1 MMNQMFV
8 KNEAPVE
15 KQANKLLL
23 QVNNQ
28 MIIVEDSEALADILG
43 ILKLKLLKLN
53 LFFFIFQLNKKSPL

>member
-1 MMNQMFV
+1 MNQMFV
-8 KNEAPVE
+8 KSEAPVE

-43 ILKLKLLKLN
+43 ILKLELIN
-53 LFFFIFQLNKKSPL
+53 WN

>member
-8 KNEAPVE
+8 KSEAPVE

-43 ILKLKLLKLN
+43 IHKLKLLKLK
-53 LFFFIFQLNKKSPL
+53 FIFFIFQLNKKSPL

>member
-8 KNEAPVE
+8 KSEAPVE

-53 LFFFIFQLNKKSPL
+53 LNLIFQLNKKSPL

>member
-1 MMNQMFV
+1 MMTQMFV
-8 KNEAPVE
+8 KSEAPVE

-43 ILKLKLLKLN
+43 ILKLEFLKMKLFL
-53 LFFFIFQLNKKSPL
+53 IFQLNKKSPL